1 MRHFGIEHVAC
12 NYLATY
18 KIDSAQLKQSLQT
31 ISSTAKFLIA
41 AIDPQLTQPEGAA
54 ADAASEPPA

>member
-31 ISSTAKFLIA
+31 ISTTAKFLIS
-41 AIDPQLTQPEGAA
+41 AIDPQFNQTGGESANGAL
-54 ADAASEPPA
+54 DPPA

>member
-12 NYLATY
+12 DYLATY

-31 ISSTAKFLIA
+31 ISTTTKFLIS
-41 AIDPQLTQPEGAA
+41 AIDPQFNQTEDDTANGAS
-54 ADAASEPPA
+54 DPPA